1 MKIALCLG
9 HHFYILPFNQRSMI
23 LRRHLSQLP
32 VIFSLTFFVAVVS
45 CAEIPR
51 EAKVE
56 VGATQTADYFPL
68 IEGKAL
74 GLVVNH
80 TSVLDTTHLVDFLLA
95 KGMNIKGIYA
105 PEHGFKGTV
114 ERGKDVAHS
123 VDPETEIA
131 IFSIYGSNKKPS
143 PEVLQG
149 IEVMLFDMQDVGVR
163 FFTYISTLHYVMEAC
178 AENNIPVIILDRPN
192 PIGYIIDGPVL
203 DTAYSSFIGM
213 HPVPIAHGMTIGE
226 YGQMINGE
234 KWLKNGVQC
243 DLTVVKVANYTHE
256 VRYQMPVG
264 PSPNLPDMRSV
275 YLYPS
280 TCLFEGTEVSEGR
293 GTLKPFQQ
301 FGTPYYT
308 PQTHSFVP
316 EPIPGLSA
324 DPKYKGQTCYGY
336 DLTEVPLDSLKQIT
350 GLNLSY
356 ILDFYAK
363 SPDQTKFFDKFIELL
378 SGGPTLRD
386 QIIAGK
392 TEEEIKASWQPELR
406 AFRQKREKY
415 LLYR

>member
-1 MKIALCLG
+1 
-9 HHFYILPFNQRSMI
+9 MI

-45 CAEIPR
+45 CAEVPR
-51 EAKVE
+51 EANVE

-336 DLTEVPLDSLKQIT
+336 DLTEEPLDSLKQIT

-378 SGGPTLRD
+378 SGGSTLRD

-392 TEEEIKASWQPELR
+392 TEEEIKASWQPGLET
-406 AFRQKREKY
+406 FKQKREKY

>member
-32 VIFSLTFFVAVVS
+32 VIFILTFFVAVVS